1 MAETDGQAAARAHAP
16 IPGRRSS
23 YAASGVDTEKEE
35 SGLALLIGHLEET
48 LATRPAGQP
57 GHVMLPFGYFANV
70 IDLGGVG
77 LAISTDGVGTKV
89 LVAQMLDRYDTIG
102 IDCIAMNV
110 NDLLC
115 VGAEPLCMVDYL
127 AVQELRPGMVAEIA
141 RGLKDG
147 AVLAGITIPAG
158 EIAQVRD
165 LIRGIPGRPPRGFD
179 LAGTAVGTVALDRI
193 LIGQRVEA
201 DDVVLG
207 LRSSGVHSNG
217 LTLARRLF
225 RKHRPDTALAELG
238 RTLGEELLAPT
249 RIYVREVLEVLRAG
263 VDVKALI
270 HVTSDGFL
278 NLLRVAN
285 REIGYV
291 LHALPEPPPIFGVI
305 QREAN
310 VSTPEMYRVY
320 NMGIGFCLVVSHRG
334 DHAAR
339 ALEILE
345 RHGAGG
351 SEIGRVVTAP
361 RQAVVVERAGLIGEG
376 SRFRPLRR
384 RDAGASRTRRGRT

>member
-1 MAETDGQAAARAHAP
+1 VR
-16 IPGRRSS
+16 
-23 YAASGVDTEKEE
+23 
-35 SGLALLIGHLEET
+35 
-48 LATRPAGQP
+48 
-57 GHVMLPFGYFANV
+57 LPFGYFANV
-70 IDLGGVG
+70 IDLGGMG

-89 LVAQMLDRYDTIG
+89 LIAQMLDRYDTVG

-127 AVQELRPGMVAEIA
+127 AVQELRPAMVAEIA
-141 RGLKDG
+141 KGLRDG
-147 AVLAGITIPAG
+147 ALLANITIPAG
-158 EIAQVRD
+158 EIAQVRA
-165 LIRGIPGRPPRGFD
+165 LIRGVPGKPPRGFD

-193 LIGQRVEA
+193 LIGQAVEP

-225 RKHRPDTALAELG
+225 RKHRPNKRFAELG
-238 RTLGEELLAPT
+238 RTLGEELLTPT
-249 RIYVREVLEVLRAG
+249 RIYVREVMDVLRSG

-278 NLLRVAN
+278 NLLRVEN

-291 LHALPEPPPIFGVI
+291 LHAVPEPHPIFGVI
-305 QREAN
+305 QREAG
-310 VSTPEMYRVY
+310 VSTPEMYGVY

-334 DHAAR
+334 DHKAR
-339 ALEILE
+339 ALEILK
-345 RHGAGG
+345 RHDVEC
-351 SEIGRVVTAP
+351 SEIGRVVTEP

-376 SRFRPLRR
+376 SRFRPLRHR
-384 RDAGASRTRRGRT
+384 R